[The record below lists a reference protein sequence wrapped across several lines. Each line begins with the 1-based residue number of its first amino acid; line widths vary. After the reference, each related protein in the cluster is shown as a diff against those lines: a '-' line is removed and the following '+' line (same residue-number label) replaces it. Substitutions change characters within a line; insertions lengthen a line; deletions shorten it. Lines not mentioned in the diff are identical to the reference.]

1 MPRSKFTNERRE
13 AFLQLAARGY
23 DVSKIC
29 RAIGIGRKTFYRWCE
44 QHEEFAEQVEKAR
57 AQGELKLAD
66 KAWKMALD
74 GDGSMIRFILS
85 RRFGWSTTHKVE
97 VKEADLAREAMA
109 DELALLSPD
118 ERAAVTH
125 AFLEM
130 EWEKTHEH

>member
-1 MPRSKFTNERRE
+1 MPRSKWTKERRD

-29 RAIGIGRKTFYRWCE
+29 RAIGISRKTFYRWCE
-44 QHEEFAEQVEKAR
+44 QHQEFAEQVEKAR

-85 RRFGWSTTHKVE
+85 RRFGWSTTHMVE
-97 VKEADLAREAMA
+97 IQEDASERRALVKQLAA
-109 DELALLSPD
+109 LSPE
-118 ERAAVTH
+118 ERVKVGFNFSGEDGDAG
-125 AFLEM
+125 
-130 EWEKTHEH
+130 